1 MSISLDPEQAVKVL
15 GDIEQQRQSIVNRL
29 SQYLDTRDAMMG
41 ADWAGSS
48 ADSFTNKSN
57 GHAEDFG
64 KIIGDFNSAVQLG
77 EDHIKQLANAD
88 QG

>member
-15 GDIEQQRQSIVNRL
+15 GDVEQQRQSIVNRL

-41 ADWAGSS
+41 ADWAGHS
-48 ADSFTNKSN
+48 ADTFTNKSN
-57 GHAEDFG
+57 GHAD
-64 KIIGDFNSAVQLG
+64 DFNQIITHFNTAVQIG
-77 EDHIKQLANAD
+77 EDNIKQLANAD